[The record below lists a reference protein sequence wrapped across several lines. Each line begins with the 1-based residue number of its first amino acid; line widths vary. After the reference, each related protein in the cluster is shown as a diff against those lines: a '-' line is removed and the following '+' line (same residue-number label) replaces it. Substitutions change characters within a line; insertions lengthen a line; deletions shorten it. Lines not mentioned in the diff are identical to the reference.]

1 MSNVGVDVLLGFQ
14 LSSAEKLM
22 PGCGASGPAKP
33 DQTNSFIMR
42 LDGEANEA
50 RHRPLLPSWVGASP
64 VNCDCKRNGF
74 TSAAHMRADT
84 YSFWKAVRPVSYW
97 ACFAAGLAGECDSL
111 LLSLLLPDEQA
122 SSEPSSTRQGK
133 MTIFLM
139 RSSAVSS

>member
-22 PGCGASGPAKP
+22 PGCGASGPTKP
-33 DQTNSFIMR
+33 DQTNSFIMC

-50 RHRPLLPSWVGASP
+50 RHSPLLPSCVGVSP

-84 YSFWKAVRPVSYW
+84 YSFWEAVRPVSYW
-97 ACFAAGLAGECDSL
+97 ACFAAGLAGECVSL
-111 LLSLLLPDEQA
+111 LLSLLLPDEQPA
-122 SSEPSSTRQGK
+122 SIQSSVRQGT
-133 MTIFLM
+133 TIFLM

>member
-84 YSFWKAVRPVSYW
+84 YSFWKAVRPVSYS
-97 ACFAAGLAGECDSL
+97 AGFAAGLANGRDSL
-111 LLSLLLPDEQA
+111 LLSVLLPDEQPA
-122 SSEPSSTRQGK
+122 SKPSSAKHR
-133 MTIFLM
+133 MTTVRIKNDLAL
-139 RSSAVSS
+139 SI